1 MEQDL
6 KKIYRKSAK
15 DITKKWTQYME
26 REDKRL
32 SALRES
38 GSIREYQEA
47 LGAYTLR
54 NQHYKD
60 MLDEVTL
67 QLAHVNEKALAY
79 TKDQLSE
86 IYAINYNQAKETADE
101 VGVSFT
107 LVNESVVKRMARDG
121 DIELPNQDKRVNI
134 PKDQR
139 WNTKQLNSSVLQG
152 ILQGESMDKIADRIY
167 PVVGRNESAA
177 IRNARTMVTGA
188 ENRGRLDSYKQ
199 LEEDGLVLKKVW
211 MATPDGRTRD
221 WHIDMDGQEV
231 NLDENFIDG
240 LGNELEYPGD
250 PGGAP
255 ETVYNCRCTMVTDV
269 VGFRRSDGSVN
280 EISINDADTEHEV
293 AIEKEKRDRKNAE
306 KKDVVKNKDLMQN
319 TGQGYSAEEIKQ
331 MQQLLRDDGKPAE
344 AYELCEDK
352 MKPHV
357 DDQKRGK
364 AFYRPGSNTVHIDK
378 KSVVSGSNYEKPYQ
392 VHFHEYGHNMDYL
405 LGKDAG
411 TPQNVPLSMLYRSE
425 DGRTFEEIITAEW
438 DKLLQPAANQYLK
451 DTMLESARMNL
462 DTKEGGMG
470 WESFIS
476 SEIMGYRKYAGLDR
490 RDDTIVNMKN
500 EAYSFDN
507 DVERL
512 NWYYS
517 NIDKFIASAKYGGS
531 VSSYDIKEAQ
541 KSAITDFCDEIKS
554 NHSLSARSD
563 LSDMF
568 ERYSVKHGGPAY
580 PFGIGHG
587 KQYQNRDGAL
597 AKETFAEM
605 TAAEISNP
613 ESLELI
619 KEYLPES
626 YSAYHDMINKAIS
639 EGGKNE

>member
-107 LVNESVVKRMARDG
+107 LVNESVVKRMTRDG

-269 VGFRRSDGSVN
+269 KGFRRADGSIS
-280 EISINDADTEHEV
+280 EIAINDEDVAHER
-293 AIEKEKRDRKNAE
+293 AIAEEKTNRGDRKP
-306 KKDVVKNKDLMQN
+306 Q
-319 TGQGYSAEEIKQ
+319 
-331 MQQLLRDDGKPAE
+331 
-344 AYELCEDK
+344 
-352 MKPHV
+352 
-357 DDQKRGK
+357 
-364 AFYRPGSNTVHIDK
+364 K
-378 KSVVSGSNYEKPYQ
+378 KSFIFEEAKSKEEAKKYIEQYIDSNKFGALGVDYTGIDIEVQNIINKTLSELQETYNVPKFGGIKAPAGNTKEGKRIARATAAYSPIRDSFYLNRNVLKTKNIADKNLENERNAITDIYNNPDKYDLTRLNASTRKIIEDGRESRRATVPQ
-392 VHFHEYGHNMDYL
+392 TIEEVIWHEYGHRMEKFIPKEDYEKVIGRMDDYSH
-405 LGKDAG
+405 G
-411 TPQNVPLSMLYRSE
+411 LSGYACSDKSE
-425 DGRTFEEIITAEW
+425 YIA
-438 DKLLQPAANQYLK
+438 
-451 DTMLESARMNL
+451 
-462 DTKEGGMG
+462 
-470 WESFIS
+470 ESFCCYNNGEADKVDPVLK
-476 SEIMGYRKYAGLDR
+476 EI
-490 RDDTIVNMKN
+490 
-500 EAYSFDN
+500 
-507 DVERL
+507 
-512 NWYYS
+512 
-517 NIDKFIASAKYGGS
+517 
-531 VSSYDIKEAQ
+531 
-541 KSAITDFCDEIKS
+541 
-554 NHSLSARSD
+554 
-563 LSDMF
+563 F
-568 ERYSVKHGGPAY
+568 ERMK
-580 PFGIGHG
+580 
-587 KQYQNRDGAL
+587 K
-597 AKETFAEM
+597 
-605 TAAEISNP
+605 
-613 ESLELI
+613 
-619 KEYLPES
+619 
-626 YSAYHDMINKAIS
+626 
-639 EGGKNE
+639 

>member
-1 MEQDL
+1 MEQNL

-67 QLAHVNEKALAY
+67 QLAHVNEIALAY
-79 TKDQLSE
+79 TKDQLPE
-86 IYAINYNQAKETADE
+86 IYTINYNQAKETADE

-107 LVNESVVKRMARDG
+107 LVNESVIKRMVRDG

-167 PVVGRNESAA
+167 PIVGRNESAA

-255 ETVYNCRCTMVTDV
+255 ETVWNCRCTMITDV
-269 VGFRRSDGSVN
+269 VGFRREDGS
-280 EISINDADTEHEV
+280 ISTIDYEPEGETLHERQLEKEM
-293 AIEKEKRDRKNAE
+293 ANRGIEKSQNNH
-306 KKDVVKNKDLMQN
+306 KKMFMF
-319 TGQGYSAEEIKQ
+319 E
-331 MQQLLRDDGKPAE
+331 PAE
-344 AYELCEDK
+344 TKEAAKQYIEQYVDAGKFGALGVDYTGVDLEVQNIINKTLSELQETYNIPKFGGIKAPAGNTKEGKRISSATAAYSPIRDSFYLNRNALKTKNIADK
-352 MKPHV
+352 NLKKEREAITDIYKNPDKYDLTRLSASV
-357 DDQKRGK
+357 RKVIENGRESGR
-364 AFYRPGSNTVHIDK
+364 ATVPQTVEEVIW
-378 KSVVSGSNYEKPYQ
+378 
-392 VHFHEYGHNMDYL
+392 HEYGHRMEKFMSKEDFEKAVERMGDYAPKIS
-405 LGKDAG
+405 GYACSDK
-411 TPQNVPLSMLYRSE
+411 SE
-425 DGRTFEEIITAEW
+425 YIA
-438 DKLLQPAANQYLK
+438 
-451 DTMLESARMNL
+451 
-462 DTKEGGMG
+462 
-470 WESFIS
+470 ESFCCYNN
-476 SEIMGYRKYAGLDR
+476 G
-490 RDDTIVNMKN
+490 
-500 EAYSFDN
+500 EA
-507 DVERL
+507 
-512 NWYYS
+512 
-517 NIDKFIASAKYGGS
+517 DK
-531 VSSYDIKEAQ
+531 VDPVLKEV
-541 KSAITDFCDEIKS
+541 
-554 NHSLSARSD
+554 
-563 LSDMF
+563 F
-568 ERYSVKHGGPAY
+568 ERMK
-580 PFGIGHG
+580 
-587 KQYQNRDGAL
+587 K
-597 AKETFAEM
+597 
-605 TAAEISNP
+605 
-613 ESLELI
+613 
-619 KEYLPES
+619 
-626 YSAYHDMINKAIS
+626 
-639 EGGKNE
+639 

>member
-15 DITKKWTQYME
+15 DITRKWTQYME

-54 NQHYKD
+54 NQQYKD

-67 QLAHVNEKALAY
+67 QLAHVNETALAY
-79 TKDQLSE
+79 TKDQLPE
-86 IYAINYNQAKETADE
+86 IYAINYNQAAETADE
-101 VGVSFT
+101 VGISFT
-107 LVNESVVKRMARDG
+107 LVNESVVKRMVRDG

-231 NLDENFIDG
+231 NLDENFVDG

-280 EISINDADTEHEV
+280 TIDYEPEGETLHERQM
-293 AIEKEKRDRKNAE
+293 EKEKDKRK
-306 KKDVVKNKDLMQN
+306 K
-319 TGQGYSAEEIKQ
+319 
-331 MQQLLRDDGKPAE
+331 
-344 AYELCEDK
+344 
-352 MKPHV
+352 
-357 DDQKRGK
+357 
-364 AFYRPGSNTVHIDK
+364 
-378 KSVVSGSNYEKPYQ
+378 
-392 VHFHEYGHNMDYL
+392 
-405 LGKDAG
+405 
-411 TPQNVPLSMLYRSE
+411 
-425 DGRTFEEIITAEW
+425 
-438 DKLLQPAANQYLK
+438 
-451 DTMLESARMNL
+451 
-462 DTKEGGMG
+462 
-470 WESFIS
+470 
-476 SEIMGYRKYAGLDR
+476 
-490 RDDTIVNMKN
+490 
-500 EAYSFDN
+500 
-507 DVERL
+507 
-512 NWYYS
+512 
-517 NIDKFIASAKYGGS
+517 
-531 VSSYDIKEAQ
+531 
-541 KSAITDFCDEIKS
+541 
-554 NHSLSARSD
+554 
-563 LSDMF
+563 
-568 ERYSVKHGGPAY
+568 
-580 PFGIGHG
+580 
-587 KQYQNRDGAL
+587 
-597 AKETFAEM
+597 
-605 TAAEISNP
+605 
-613 ESLELI
+613 
-619 KEYLPES
+619 
-626 YSAYHDMINKAIS
+626 
-639 EGGKNE
+639 